1 MNVNPL
7 NDAENIRRQRNLT
20 DSQRKNSTSTKE
32 GVVVNNNIGKNNLS
46 ASRKTYLISADVKM
60 PENLYSDNSTVDKK
74 LIPLSGIALGVMS
87 VITLITALI
96 SRSAKA
102 ARNLPKEKWLPA
114 VTRNVNLSKETSQ
127 IIYQMVQS
135 PNKKTFIQSTF

>member
-46 ASRKTYLISADVKM
+46 ASRK
-60 PENLYSDNSTVDKK
+60 
-74 LIPLSGIALGVMS
+74 
-87 VITLITALI
+87 
-96 SRSAKA
+96 
-102 ARNLPKEKWLPA
+102 
-114 VTRNVNLSKETSQ
+114 
-127 IIYQMVQS
+127 
-135 PNKKTFIQSTF
+135 